1 MRILLGLV
9 CLLVAYAVPA
19 AAQLSVTTLGAT
31 DAASCFE
38 NARDDFSRDTGPCD
52 DALLANS
59 TTRGDRKKTYVNR
72 GIILNRIGNTDMAR
86 ADFNAALEIDESL
99 AEAYLNRGNAHYLSK
114 NYDDALSDYERSLEL
129 DISKPWAAWYNI
141 GLVYEAKGLAEDAHA
156 AYEEALRMN
165 PNFYEA
171 QQKLEKQN

>member
-1 MRILLGLV
+1 MRILIGLV
-9 CLLVAYAVPA
+9 CLLVAYSAPA
-19 AAQLSVTTLGAT
+19 AAQLSVTTFGAT
-31 DAASCFE
+31 DAAACFE
-38 NARDDFSRDTGPCD
+38 NARDDFSRDTDPCD
-52 DALLANS
+52 DALSDSA
-59 TTRGDRKKTYVNR
+59 TTRNDRKKTLVNR
-72 GIILNRIGNTDMAR
+72 GIIRNRLGATDMAR
-86 ADFNAALEIDESL
+86 ADFDAALEIDSSL

-141 GLVYEAKGLAEDAHA
+141 GLTRDAKGLAEEARD
-156 AYEEALRMN
+156 AYEEALRLN